1 MGLNLLRC
9 HLSYFLIFLTM
20 AADKTAVVD
29 VLRDNHAQFLA
40 SQAEIHQANM
50 LLHTD
55 LQSVGAAVL
64 TQSALSS
71 VPLLT
76 NQANISAWLE
86 DIDKHVAVHGLN
98 DAAVVNLAWA
108 RCKGTISSFIR
119 RYREEHST
127 VSWSLLKSEL
137 VREFGDEVDEE
148 QAISKFT
155 SLRQRKDED
164 ITSYTERLLKLGR
177 RAYRTEWNSTELHKK
192 QAKAVFMDGLRSL
205 ELKKEIYGKKP
216 ETLEAAIELA
226 KADDMANRRFDC
238 KSEASHRHEV
248 PMEVEHQRHH
258 RCFHCGGPHSA
269 RQCRKGVNTVRS
281 QPRLTQLEKD
291 RRERLC
297 YICHKPG
304 HFAAAC
310 RSRPRN

>member
-1 MGLNLLRC
+1 
-9 HLSYFLIFLTM
+9 M
-20 AADKTAVVD
+20 AADKAAVID
-29 VLRDNHAQFLA
+29 VLKENHAQFLD
-40 SQAEIHQANM
+40 SQAEIHRANVV
-50 LLHTD
+50 LHND

-76 NQANISAWLE
+76 NHANVSAWLE

-127 VSWSLLKSEL
+127 VSWSLLKAEL
-137 VREFGDEVDEE
+137 VKEFGDEVDEE
-148 QAISKFT
+148 QAMSKFT
-155 SLRQRKDED
+155 SLRQHRDED
-164 ITSYTERLLKLGR
+164 VTSYTERLLKLGR
-177 RAYRTEWNSTELHKK
+177 RAYGSEWNDSELHKR
-192 QAKAVFMDGLRSL
+192 QAKAVFLDGLRSM
-205 ELKKEIYGKKP
+205 ELKKEIYSKQPKS
-216 ETLEAAIELA
+216 LEEAITIA
-226 KADDMANRRFDC
+226 KTDDMASRRFEC

-248 PMEVEHQRHH
+248 PMEVEHQRPR

-269 RQCRKGVNTVRS
+269 RQCRKGINTVGSR
-281 QPRLTQLEKD
+281 PHLTQQEKD
-291 RRERLC
+291 RRDRLC
-297 YICHKPG
+297 YVCHKPG

>member
-1 MGLNLLRC
+1 
-9 HLSYFLIFLTM
+9 M
-20 AADKTAVVD
+20 ATERPAVVD
-29 VLRDNHAQFLA
+29 VLREHHTQFIA
-40 SQAEIHQANM
+40 SQKEIHSANV
-50 LLHTD
+50 LLHHD

-98 DAAVVNLAWA
+98 DTAVVNLAWA

-119 RYREEHST
+119 RYREENST
-127 VSWSLLKSEL
+127 VLWSNLRAEL
-137 VREFGDEVDEE
+137 VKEFGDEVDEE
-148 QAISKFT
+148 QAISRFT
-155 SLRQRKDED
+155 SLRQRRDED

-177 RAYRTEWNSTELHKK
+177 RAYKSEWNNSELHKK
-192 QAKAVFMDGLRSL
+192 QAKAVFLDGLRSMD
-205 ELKKEIYGKKP
+205 LKKKIYGKKP
-216 ETLEAAIELA
+216 ESLEEAIKIA
-226 KADDMANRRFDC
+226 KTDDMASRRFDC
-238 KSEASHRHEV
+238 KQETSHRHET

-258 RCFHCGGPHSA
+258 RCFNCGGPHSA

-281 QPRLTQLEKD
+281 RPQWSQQEKD
-291 RRERLC
+291 RRDRLC
-297 YICHKPG
+297 FLCHKPG
-304 HFAAAC
+304 HFAAVC